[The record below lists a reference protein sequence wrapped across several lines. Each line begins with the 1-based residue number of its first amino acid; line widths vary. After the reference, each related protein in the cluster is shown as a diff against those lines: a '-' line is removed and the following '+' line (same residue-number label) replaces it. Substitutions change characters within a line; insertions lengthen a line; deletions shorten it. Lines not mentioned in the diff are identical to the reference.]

1 MSFTIKELETLSGI
15 KAHTIRIWEQR
26 YHFIKPSRTSTNIR
40 TYSNEEL
47 KTLLSVALLNKY
59 GYKISQINKMPEDE
73 RNRQI
78 LNIPSEEVKTE
89 WLVNRLIGCMID
101 LKTAEFEH
109 LLDQH
114 ISEKGISAT
123 LKEIIFFF
131 LNKIGILWQTGKI
144 HPAHEHI
151 VTNIVRQK
159 IVSAIEGLKIP
170 IQDEPKFLLLLP
182 EDEHHELGLL
192 FVYYM
197 LKQKQ
202 IPVLYLGASVPL
214 KDADFITNHKKPDY
228 IYIHLTS
235 VRSITSFKK
244 FISGI
249 SSNYPQV
256 QILLSGSAA
265 SVIKEKPEN
274 LRVFN
279 SLPEVSAFID
289 SIKFV

>member
-26 YHFIKPSRTSTNIR
+26 YQFIKPSRTSTNIR
-40 TYSNEEL
+40 TYSNDEL

-59 GYKISQINKMPEDE
+59 GYKISHINKMPEDE

-78 LNIPSEEVKTE
+78 LNIPEEEVKTE

-101 LKTAEFEH
+101 LKTAEFEY

-114 ISEKGISAT
+114 IKEKGIYVT
-123 LKEIIFFF
+123 LKEIVFFF

-159 IVSAIEGLKIP
+159 IVSAIEGLNIP
-170 IQDEPKFLLLLP
+170 THDEPKFLLLLP

-192 FVYYM
+192 FVYYL

-214 KDADFITNHKKPDY
+214 KDADFITDHKKPDF

-235 VRSITSFKK
+235 VRSVTSFKK

-249 SSNYPQV
+249 SSKYPEV

-265 SVIKEKPEN
+265 SVIREKPDN
-274 LRVFN
+274 LKIFN
-279 SLPEVSAFID
+279 SLPEVSSFID
-289 SIKFV
+289 SFKTV